1 LRELRVL
8 HALLQQRSITRTA
21 QAVDTTQ
28 PSISKT
34 LRRLRRQFSD
44 PLFVRDGQAMQP
56 TARALDMADR
66 LGVLLAAATVS
77 GPMRSDSTRRTRSER
92 SACS

>member
-66 LGVLLAAATVS
+66 LGVLLAAAD
-77 GPMRSDSTRRTRSER
+77 GLRSDSTRRTRSER